1 MWGQQVVVET
11 KAGAAGV
18 IAADYVSQLPGD
30 GSTLLM
36 AHINSH
42 ALAPSLQPKL
52 RYNAERDFVPI
63 VLVGVTPN
71 LLIGNTAQPAKTVKD
86 IVALCKAKPGQI
98 SFGSAGAG
106 SAQHLALE
114 MFKLQAKVDALH
126 VPYKGSGP
134 LLTDLIGGQIQYSFE
149 TMTAATP
156 HVANGRVDRHRAD
169 AHPRAKGHPNVPT
182 MQEQGFEAS
191 RRPPGTAWSAR
202 RACRRRSRRRS
213 TPTSTPCW
221 RCPTCRKSST
231 PTAPRTAAARPT
243 SSPLHPHR
251 DREVGEGREGRR
263 RQARQLTVLPRRRGA
278 ARRAAQSYLRV
289 SSITLPSFG
298 RLPGARTATSPRSLV
313 TSRIVP
319 GDALGQALGRGAFDL
334 DLERHPV
341 VGALA
346 AHDQPRLPHLGMAA
360 RDLGHLR
367 RMDEHAAHLGRL
379 VGAAE
384 PAADALVGAA
394 GRAAPGQHRRKIAG
408 AEADQ
413 RVIRVERRHDHLAD
427 LAVGDRIA
435 RAGPHDLDDHAFVD
449 DQASRASV
457 S

>member
-1 MWGQQVVVET
+1 MKRRLVLQAGAGAAAALGLPSLRAQAWPTAPVRIVVGFPPGGGTDALARVLSQKLTGMWGQQVVVET

-134 LLTDLIGGQIQYSFE
+134 LLTDLIGGQINYSFE

-156 HVANGRVDRHRAD
+156 HVANGRVIAIAQTRTR
-169 AHPRAKGHPNVPT
+169 RAKGHPNVPT
-182 MQEQGFEAS
+182 MQEQGFEGFEATTWY
-191 RRPPGTAWSAR
+191 GLVG
-202 RACRRRSRRRS
+202 
-213 TPTSTPCW
+213 
-221 RCPTCRKSST
+221 
-231 PTAPRTAAARPT
+231 PRGL
-243 SSPLHPHR
+243 PLAITQKVNA
-251 DREVGEGREGRR
+251 DVN
-263 RQARQLTVLPRRRGA
+263 TVLAMPDV
-278 ARRAAQSYLRV
+278 QEK
-289 SSITLPSFG
+289 
-298 RLPGARTATSPRSLV
+298 
-313 TSRIVP
+313 
-319 GDALGQALGRGAFDL
+319 L
-334 DLERHPV
+334 DTY
-341 VGALA
+341 
-346 AHDQPRLPHLGMAA
+346 
-360 RDLGHLR
+360 
-367 RMDEHAAHLGRL
+367 
-379 VGAAE
+379 
-384 PAADALVGAA
+384 
-394 GRAAPGQHRRKIAG
+394 G
-408 AEADQ
+408 AEDGGGSADKFATF
-413 RVIRVERRHDHLAD
+413 IRTEIAKWAKVVKDAD
-427 LAVGDRIA
+427 VK
-435 RAGPHDLDDHAFVD
+435 VD
-449 DQASRASV
+449 S
-457 S
+457 